1 MNIFGF
7 NYPKGEKGQG
17 ESRGYILDPLVCKGA
32 SEGAPFPLLKI
43 LKIYFPYI
51 ENL

>member
-1 MNIFGF
+1 MNIFGL

-17 ESRGYILDPLVCKGA
+17 ESTGFLFDPLACKGTF
-32 SEGAPFPLLKI
+32 EGAPFPLLKI